1 MLRECLKSVG
11 LQCPF
16 ERVSKSAQAGLVP
29 LGLVGLRAARSYS
42 TRVWLILIEACVDHV
57 FQTNEALI
65 A

>member
-29 LGLVGLRAARSYS
+29 LGLVGLRAARS
-42 TRVWLILIEACVDHV
+42 
-57 FQTNEALI
+57 
-65 A
+65 